1 MSPGASVMLR
11 RGLSGMILTLA
22 TLLGIGAFLYPFLV
36 VPHEGPHSSMT
47 RLIDAPFTFVILL
60 GLCLVVVVANLE
72 TRQMNSKIVA
82 VLGIL
87 VAINSVL
94 RLIPGPAGFT
104 AMLFLPILCG
114 YTYGADFGFLLGAIS
129 FLISAI
135 VTGGLG
141 PWLPYQMFS
150 AGWMG
155 MASAWLPRLRRFGRG
170 EVILLGLWGALL
182 GFVFGAVM
190 NLWFWPYI
198 VDTGQSEMYWQ
209 PGTGLWE
216 TLGRYAAFYVTTSLW
231 WDIGRAGG
239 NLLLILLFGAPVLH
253 LLRRFQRRF
262 QFVAE

>member
-1 MSPGASVMLR
+1 MSLATSVLLR
-11 RGLSGMILTLA
+11 RGLSAMILTLA
-22 TLLGIGAFLYPFLV
+22 TLLGIGAFLYPFLL
-36 VPHEGPHSSMT
+36 VPRQGARSSMT
-47 RLIDAPFTFVILL
+47 RLADAPFTFVILL

-114 YTYGADFGFLLGAIS
+114 YVYGADFGFLLGAIS

-155 MASAWLPRLRRFGRG
+155 MASAWLPQLRRFGRA

-182 GFVFGAVM
+182 GFVFGAIM
-190 NLWFWPYI
+190 NLWFWPYM
-198 VDTGQSEMYWQ
+198 VDVGQSGVYWE
-209 PGTGLWE
+209 PGAALWH

-231 WDIGRAGG
+231 WDMGRAGG
-239 NLLLILLFGAPVLH
+239 NLLLILFFGGPVLH

-262 QFVAE
+262 QFIAE

>member
-1 MSPGASVMLR
+1 MSRVASVMLR
-11 RGLSGMILTLA
+11 KGLSAMILTVA
-22 TLLGIGAFLYPFLV
+22 TLLGIAAFLYPFLV
-36 VPHEGPHSSMT
+36 VPDQGQHPSMT
-47 RLIDAPFTFVILL
+47 RLADAPFTFVILL

-72 TRQMNSKIVA
+72 TREMNSKMVA

-87 VAINSVL
+87 VAINATL

-114 YTYGADFGFLLGAIS
+114 YSYGADFGFLLGAIS

-135 VTGGLG
+135 ITGGMG
-141 PWLPYQMFS
+141 PWLPYQMLS

-155 MASAWLPRLRRFGRG
+155 MASAWLPQLRRFGRG

-190 NLWFWPYI
+190 NLWFWPYM
-198 VDTGQSEMYWQ
+198 VDMSQSGMYRQ

-216 TLGRYAAFYVTTSLW
+216 TAGRYAAFYLTTSLW
-231 WDIGRAGG
+231 WDMGRAGG
-239 NLLLILLFGAPVLH
+239 NLLLILFLGRPVLH

-262 QFVAE
+262 QFIAQ